1 MKIVTSFGPWACI
14 LAILA
19 GGCAHEPPDGQ
30 GGPERGGPP
39 PGGPPF
45 LSGPMGAALPN
56 NADGFIARVTFEIQT
71 PEGRADVLTGD
82 LIGRGGKFVF
92 TPEATGERGK
102 RLREARISFVWDASA
117 AQGNMLSEALQGS
130 APLAPG
136 ARFTLGESSP
146 APGQPG
152 AVKVEGHACEAQDVT
167 VTGSD
172 GSATSLRVWRAVDLK
187 GLPLQIAMQPDLA
200 KPVFRLSKIRQATPS
215 PEIFLAPESFTKYRG
230 VEAMMN
236 ELKMRMQSMKRK
248 PPPGGP
254 GGPEGEHGPPGG
266 GPNNNPTRSY

>member
-1 MKIVTSFGPWACI
+1 MKIIASFGPWACI

-45 LSGPMGAALPN
+45 LSGPMGAALPH
-56 NADGFIARVTFEIQT
+56 NADGFVARVTFEIQT
-71 PEGRADVLTGD
+71 PEGRTDVLTGD
-82 LIGRGGKFVF
+82 LIGRGSKFVF

-102 RLREARISFVWDASA
+102 RLREARISFVWDAA
-117 AQGNMLSEALQGS
+117 DAQGYMLSEALQGS

-136 ARFTLGESSP
+136 AKFTVGESRP
-146 APGQPG
+146 TPG

-172 GSATSLRVWRAVDLK
+172 GSTTSLRVWRAADLK

-215 PEIFLAPESFTKYRG
+215 PEIFLTPESFTKYRG
-230 VEAMMN
+230 VEAMMS
-236 ELKMRMQSMKRK
+236 ELKLRMQSMRRK